1 MAGAGSSQRQK
12 ARRSTMSTAL
22 SRFDPSA
29 SAMLADFVIPFS
41 VSKSRTMPAPG
52 ARFGGRKALHL
63 RASVPAASTCQ
74 CCDGLGV
81 D

>member
-22 SRFDPSA
+22 SRLDPSA
-29 SAMLADFVIPFS
+29 SAMLADLYS
-41 VSKSRTMPAPG
+41 VQCFEEPDRDGAARALGAKRPAIC
-52 ARFGGRKALHL
+52 ALVAGGIDLPVL
-63 RASVPAASTCQ
+63 RW
-74 CCDGLGV
+74 LGV